1 MNSCYKRKSIHRLNR
16 WFFGLHNLCSL
27 FLLQKTMTK
36 NVIVKF
42 YFNAVTKDM
51 CHKNLPNTSVKK
63 RVFTFT

>member
-1 MNSCYKRKSIHRLNR
+1 MA
-16 WFFGLHNLCSL
+16 
-27 FLLQKTMTK
+27 K

-51 CHKNLPNTSVKK
+51 CCKNLPNTAVRK